1 MRAIAAAQSKVLT
14 DPAAW
19 APNGQVVS
27 HDCELIKETISE
39 PSTPASCEAK
49 ADGGP
54 LPITKL
60 ITKK

>member
-27 HDCELIKETISE
+27 HDCELKESDSE
-39 PSTPASCEAK
+39 LSDPASCEAK